1 MESNRDALLQQRA
14 LAGLGEAAEQA
25 RAVALAAD
33 GGALVAAG
41 VSRGGQVDGAGV
53 PGDGRALAEAAVLGE
68 VAEQARALAAAGA
81 SMAVSPSVHEMVLH
95 GEVSEQARALAA
107 AAGAGTGISQSLH
120 EAAVLGNHRLQDR
133 VLALGAGWV
142 PVQGAV
148 PPTSLMRSAD
158 EQLDDL
164 IRQEMMADN
173 FLMQNRI
180 ATTPPAL
187 RSMRIEGGGTNKT

>member
-1 MESNRDALLQQRA
+1 MDPNYDALLQQRA

-25 RAVALAAD
+25 RAVALRVD
-33 GGALVAAG
+33 GGAADAG
-41 VSRGGQVDGAGV
+41 VSRDGQVERAGV
-53 PGDGRALAEAAVLGE
+53 LGDGRALAEAAVLGE
-68 VAEQARALAAAGA
+68 AAEQARALAAASA
-81 SMAVSPSVHEMVLH
+81 SMVVSPSVHEMVH

-107 AAGAGTGISQSLH
+107 AAGAGTGVSQSLH
-120 EAAVLGNHRLQDR
+120 EAAAHGDHRLQDR
-133 VLALGAGWV
+133 ALALGAGWV

-158 EQLDDL
+158 EQLEDL
-164 IRQEMMADN
+164 IRQQMMADD

>member
-1 MESNRDALLQQRA
+1 MELNHDARLQQRA

-25 RAVALAAD
+25 RAFAIAAD
-33 GGALVAAG
+33 GSAVAPAG
-41 VSRGGQVDGAGV
+41 VLRDGQVDGAGL
-53 PGDGRALAEAAVLGE
+53 PEQARAPAGTAVLGE

-81 SMAVSPSVHEMVLH
+81 GVAVSPSVQEMVLH

-107 AAGAGTGISQSLH
+107 AAGAGTGVSQSLH
-120 EAAVLGNHRLQDR
+120 EAAVHGDHRLQDR
-133 VLALGAGWV
+133 ALALGAGWV

-158 EQLDDL
+158 EQLEDL
-164 IRQEMMADN
+164 IRQQMMADD

-180 ATTPPAL
+180 VTTPPAL
-187 RSMRIEGGGTNKT
+187 RSMRIEGGGINKT